1 MFVVLNVCLLG
12 RLLYKCYEVIFVK
25 YLIFEEKNMIWN
37 LISKMYYIL

>member
-1 MFVVLNVCLLG
+1 MFVVLNVSLMD